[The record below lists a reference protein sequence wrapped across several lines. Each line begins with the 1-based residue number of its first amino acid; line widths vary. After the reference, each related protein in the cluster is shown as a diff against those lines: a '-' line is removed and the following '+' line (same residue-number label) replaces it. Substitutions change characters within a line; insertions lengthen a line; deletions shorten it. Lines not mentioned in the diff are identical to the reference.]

1 MGLQLLL
8 LALRV
13 FQIKRDFNAAQIQN
27 VSSPPTPSP
36 LYPLTLSQT
45 PTCPREL
52 HYCVTLPFTPWTV
65 YYALFQVRQLQDLI
79 SKASPS
85 VWASLER
92 AINPEMKKGKPF
104 TPLIR
109 CSAIH
114 LDMHGAGSG
123 CAHVDVRSDT
133 QCPCGPTAIS
143 WSASS
148 QPLRSVIVALRRAIG
163 SDRRCAPLL
172 RFFASFSLPLRW
184 HASLMW
190 WRTSIRTTVSALC
203 HWRLPIIPCAM
214 KHR

>member
-1 MGLQLLL
+1 M
-8 LALRV
+8 
-13 FQIKRDFNAAQIQN
+13 
-27 VSSPPTPSP
+27 SSPPPSP

-85 VWASLER
+85 VWAGLER
-92 AINPEMKKGKPF
+92 AINSEMKKGKPF

-109 CSAIH
+109 CSAIN

-123 CAHVDVRSDT
+123 CAHVEVRSDA

-143 WSASS
+143 WSVSFAQRATKPP
-148 QPLRSVIVALRRAIG
+148 QPAILLPTTAERHCGFEKSNWQRQALRTPALILRV
-163 SDRRCAPLL
+163 LL
-172 RFFASFSLPLRW
+172 SP
-184 HASLMW
+184 
-190 WRTSIRTTVSALC
+190 SAVA
-203 HWRLPIIPCAM
+203 R
-214 KHR
+214 